1 MDILFPPRYPL
12 KTMRASS
19 FAFVSCLMGLVVLG
33 AGCGSASDSPTPT
46 ASSTVLS
53 LTPTSTAMSPTLRFP
68 GVRPVAELQ
77 KKVRIKTTMG
87 DIVVQMDPEAGPNAV
102 SNFVYLVEQNFYQGI
117 IFHRVISG
125 FMIQGGDPTGT
136 GMSGP
141 GYTIPDDV
149 VKNMPTRDYPIG
161 GRTDRMTYYPK
172 GTVAM
177 ARTSA
182 PNSGGSQFF
191 IMVDDYP
198 FNPATYA
205 VLGRVISGQD
215 VADAISNVERDDSDR
230 PLQDVKMTSVTIE
243 P

>member
-1 MDILFPPRYPL
+1 
-12 KTMRASS
+12 
-19 FAFVSCLMGLVVLG
+19 MGLVVLG
-33 AGCGSASDSPTPT
+33 AGCDSASNLPTST

-53 LTPTSTAMSPTLRFP
+53 LTPTTTVMSPALNFP

-77 KKVRIKTTMG
+77 KKIRIKTMMG
-87 DIVVQMDPEAGPNAV
+87 DIVIQMDPEAGPNAA

-117 IFHRVISG
+117 IFHRVISE

-136 GMSGP
+136 GMGDP
-141 GYTIPDDV
+141 GYKIPDDV
-149 VKNMPTRDYPIG
+149 VKNMPTRDYPVG
-161 GRTDRMTYYPK
+161 GSVERMTYYPK

-177 ARTSA
+177 ARTRA

-191 IMVDDYP
+191 IMVGDYP
-198 FNPATYA
+198 FNPANYA
-205 VLGRVISGQD
+205 VFGHVISGQD

-230 PLQDVKMTSVTIE
+230 PLQDVKMVSVTIE